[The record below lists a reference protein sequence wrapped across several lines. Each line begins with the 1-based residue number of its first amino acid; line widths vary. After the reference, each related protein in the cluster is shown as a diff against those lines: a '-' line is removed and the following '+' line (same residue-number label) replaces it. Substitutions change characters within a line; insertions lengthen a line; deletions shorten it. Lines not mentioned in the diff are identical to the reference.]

1 VSRVSSVFSQ
11 ILKRAAQMDA
21 LDTYSFKK
29 RYWLGR
35 LHLRIQ
41 FY

>member
-1 VSRVSSVFSQ
+1 
-11 ILKRAAQMDA
+11 MDA